1 MGEKN
6 TIIFGRKEETVFH
19 FWSKRGRGQKKEGH
33 FWAKGV
39 PPRSFAVLQI
49 RRIFSH
55 TQK

>member
-19 FWSKRGRGQKKEGH
+19 LWSKRGRGQKEEGY

-39 PPRSFAVLQI
+39 PPGLRDA
-49 RRIFSH
+49 
-55 TQK
+55 